1 MRSKKSFGKSK
12 VITKETE
19 GTLVI
24 LARVIGTVWATRK
37 DERLN
42 GLKFQIVRPVDLGYK
57 DREGYLVAVD
67 AVGAGVG
74 EIVMVVQGSSARQTK
89 VTENKPVDATIMAII
104 DKLDVS

>member
-1 MRSKKSFGKSK
+1 M
-12 VITKETE
+12 
-19 GTLVI
+19 I

-42 GLKFQIVRPVDLGYK
+42 GLKFQIVRPVDLSYK
-57 DREGYLVAVD
+57 DREGFLVAID

-104 DKLDVS
+104 DKLDVI

>member
-1 MRSKKSFGKSK
+1 
-12 VITKETE
+12 
-19 GTLVI
+19 LI

-42 GLKFQIVRPVDLGYK
+42 GLKFQIVRPVDLNYK
-57 DREGYLVAVD
+57 DREGFLVAID